1 MIESL
6 GATIKTGA
14 ALGTDFTLADLRD
27 EGYEAVFLGVG
38 APAGVRLGIPGER
51 GEGVTEGLT
60 FLREYNVHGTAEVG
74 EEVAI
79 VGGGNSAIDAARTA
93 LRLGAKHVTI
103 LYRRQRE
110 QMPAWAEE
118 IIAADEEGITVLPLT
133 APKQILR
140 DAQGKV
146 VGVLCQRMA
155 LGDYDRSGRRQ
166 PVAGRNPD
174 FTVRCDQVIAAVGQA
189 LDAKALVGD
198 LPVELQKGWIVTDRT
213 TGATSVDWLFAGGD
227 AVTGPA
233 SVVEAVGA
241 GERAAVA
248 IDQHLTGANHAFW
261 RRDIAVDV
269 FFDPDADPV
278 ATPRAAVVCLDP
290 ELRACTFDEVELS
303 WTLDTARAEA
313 KRCLRCDY
321 GKIPI
326 LAADLQEEVD

>member
-1 MIESL
+1 
-6 GATIKTGA
+6 
-14 ALGTDFTLADLRD
+14 
-27 EGYEAVFLGVG
+27 
-38 APAGVRLGIPGER
+38 
-51 GEGVTEGLT
+51 
-60 FLREYNVHGTAEVG
+60 
-74 EEVAI
+74 
-79 VGGGNSAIDAARTA
+79 
-93 LRLGAKHVTI
+93 
-103 LYRRQRE
+103 
-110 QMPAWAEE
+110 
-118 IIAADEEGITVLPLT
+118 
-133 APKQILR
+133 
-140 DAQGKV
+140 
-146 VGVLCQRMA
+146 VLCQRMA

-198 LPVELQKGWIVTDRT
+198 LPVELRKGWIVTDGT

-303 WTLDTARAEA
+303 WTLDTACAEA

-321 GKIPI
+321 GKVPVP
-326 LAADLQEEVD
+326 AADLQEEVD